1 LPHCDNLEQAK
12 NLNLKSLNTEMQ
24 RNSGAEKKAKKDH
37 IIFEISSRP
46 SLQLCVSGLRSFVF

>member
-12 NLNLKSLNTEMQ
+12 NLNLKPLNTEMQ
-24 RNSGAEKKAKKDH
+24 RNSGVEKKAKKDR

-46 SLQLCVSGLRSFVF
+46 PLQLCVSVLKSFVF